1 MKKKYRRIYAF
12 TLVLVFIV
20 VAPLLVLYATGY
32 RYDFDDHKVI
42 KTGVLSVDS
51 DPRNAQI
58 TINGGKF
65 GSKTPTVIKN
75 LFPGDYSVIIEKEDY
90 FTWEKTL
97 QVFPNRS
104 TSTERVSLLKSS
116 SPTLVVEER
125 VSNIVFSPNDSYLAY
140 TIVNEKK
147 TNDLIIKQQG
157 TLRTIHSIE
166 GIDVKTK
173 LAFSSNANY
182 VYLINPETNYITRI
196 ISVDGQYDIILD
208 LISPSYIPIKRITE
222 SSKANVLYAISESGI
237 KQINVEEKTF
247 KRFVDGIIQDVVEI
261 GQSIYYIEV
270 QENVSV
276 LMKAD
281 LNDLDN
287 SHKLLTLSHNSECL
301 LSYITQNYLTL
312 HDIQNNEL
320 SLIGIQDQ
328 FSLKLNK
335 LNLNVSRFVWSPDE
349 NNLLLYNDFEIWLFN
364 PEQDQQ
370 ELLIRS
376 SKQIKY
382 ADWSPDGRWMI
393 YSHEGFIKAIELDGR
408 EKRNIVNL
416 AQTDIIPFAVN
427 KNNKVLFFH
436 DSSQN
441 LFQQPIQ

>member
-1 MKKKYRRIYAF
+1 
-12 TLVLVFIV
+12 
-20 VAPLLVLYATGY
+20 
-32 RYDFDDHKVI
+32 
-42 KTGVLSVDS
+42 
-51 DPRNAQI
+51 
-58 TINGGKF
+58 
-65 GSKTPTVIKN
+65 
-75 LFPGDYSVIIEKEDY
+75 
-90 FTWEKTL
+90 
-97 QVFPNRS
+97 
-104 TSTERVSLLKSS
+104 
-116 SPTLVVEER
+116 
-125 VSNIVFSPNDSYLAY
+125 
-140 TIVNEKK
+140 
-147 TNDLIIKQQG
+147 
-157 TLRTIHSIE
+157 
-166 GIDVKTK
+166 